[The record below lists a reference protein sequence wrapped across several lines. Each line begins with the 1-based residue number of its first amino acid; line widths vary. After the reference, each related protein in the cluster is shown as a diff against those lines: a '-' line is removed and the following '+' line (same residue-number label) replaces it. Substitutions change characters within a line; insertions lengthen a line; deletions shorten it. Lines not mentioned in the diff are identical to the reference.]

1 LFSEF
6 LPSDRRESYTSS
18 SFGAFATSYLRLQ
31 PLHFETAATV
41 VDVFDRYY
49 IETSIK
55 SVRHRVYQVNEGSA
69 IPDWRQ
75 FLANTK
81 K

>member
-1 LFSEF
+1 MRISASSCVLKRETQSIAKFLTSFST
-6 LPSDRRESYTSS
+6 TS
-18 SFGAFATSYLRLQ
+18 
-31 PLHFETAATV
+31 V
-41 VDVFDRYY
+41 VDVVDRYY

-55 SVRHRVYQVNEGSA
+55 SVERGRRSLSSERHRVYQVNEGSA

>member
-1 LFSEF
+1 
-6 LPSDRRESYTSS
+6 
-18 SFGAFATSYLRLQ
+18 
-31 PLHFETAATV
+31 LHSETAATV

-49 IETSIK
+49 IKTFIK
-55 SVRHRVYQVNEGSA
+55 SVERGRHSLSSERHRVYQVNEGSA